1 MVWWMAA
8 AFAAS
13 AATSIL
19 GSRKQAKQAQ
29 AAEDWQNR
37 SNAEAESKQIIKDR
51 LATSVRNAYA
61 TAARASALAVQKQQL
76 ANGQANT
83 RASALAATGT
93 ARANNAAT
101 GTEGASAQAV
111 ATDIQMKM
119 QADID
124 QQNLNYSQAVDD
136 TNQEL
141 ETQLMNTRI
150 GAPDGVRNYYS
161 SGVGK
166 SWKQGAWLGL
176 ANAAIG
182 FGMQY
187 MNAKASLGAG
197 AADNTPKNLGSG
209 LRASVNRAGGFS
221 TNAGTGL
228 KMGGGT
234 GLRL

>member
-19 GSRKQAKQAQ
+19 GNRKQAKAAQ
-29 AAEDWQNR
+29 RAEDFQNR
-37 SNAEAESKQIIKDR
+37 SSAEAESKQIIKDR
-51 LATSVRNAYA
+51 LATTVRNAYA

-76 ANGQANT
+76 AGSQAAT
-83 RASALAATGT
+83 RASALAATGSVK
-93 ARANNAAT
+93 ANQYASENY
-101 GTEGASAQAV
+101 GASAQAV
-111 ATDIQMKM
+111 AQDIQTKM

-124 QQNLNYSQAVDD
+124 QQQLNYSQQVDD
-136 TNQEL
+136 FNQEL
-141 ETQLMNTRI
+141 ETQVVNTRI

-161 SGVGK
+161 SGVGG

-182 FGMQY
+182 FGLQY

-197 AADNTPKNLGSG
+197 ATPNTPANAGSG
-209 LRASVNRAGGFS
+209 LRPQAS
-221 TNAGTGL
+221 GL
-228 KMGGGT
+228 GLRMGGGT